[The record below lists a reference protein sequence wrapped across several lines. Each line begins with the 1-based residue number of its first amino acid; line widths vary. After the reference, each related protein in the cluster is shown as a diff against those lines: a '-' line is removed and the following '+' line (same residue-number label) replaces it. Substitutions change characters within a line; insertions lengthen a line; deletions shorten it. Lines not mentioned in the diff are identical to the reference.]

1 MLGEVGG
8 KRTDSTG
15 LGLLPLSGSFP
26 QSTQGTSSMEDCTLE
41 RPILRT
47 PSSWCPRHPVHSK
60 NPIPEE
66 SLLGDAFFED
76 PILEDSI
83 PQNSIPGDSIFED
96 PILKNSILQGTH
108 FEDPIFDDCILES
121 SILECPIQGQHILTD
136 STALRNSSLKNS
148 ILEAQRRY

>member
-1 MLGEVGG
+1 
-8 KRTDSTG
+8 
-15 LGLLPLSGSFP
+15 
-26 QSTQGTSSMEDCTLE
+26 MEDCTLE

-83 PQNSIPGDSIFED
+83 PQDSILEDSIPQNSILGDSIFED

-108 FEDPIFDDCILES
+108 FEDPIFDDCILEG
-121 SILECPIQGQHILTD
+121 SILGCPTQGQYILTD